1 MKRAVIALLVVSAMA
16 LAGPAGASSKAKHN
30 LPSPHIGQ
38 VAKDGNF
45 AFVVKQIQCG
55 VTSLGTGYLTTS
67 APSGSQFCLVT
78 MSVKND
84 KTTARSFYASNQHA
98 IDKHGNTLNADG
110 GDVLYVPN
118 DSAAEYSTLNPGV
131 AITAVVPFQL
141 ATGDKIKSLQ
151 LHDSAF
157 SGGVTVYNVG

>member
-1 MKRAVIALLVVSAMA
+1 MKRAALVLVVAFALA
-16 LAGPAGASSKAKHN
+16 LAGPAGALSKKHK

-45 AFVVKQIQCG
+45 AFVVKQVQCG
-55 VTSLGTGYLTTS
+55 VPSIGTTQYLQTT
-67 APSGSQFCLVT
+67 APAGSQFCLVT

-84 KTTARSFYASNQHA
+84 KGTARSFFASNQHA
-98 IDKHGNTLNADG
+98 IDKHGHSLNPDDSA
-110 GDVLYVPN
+110 LAYLPN
-118 DSAAEYSTLNPGV
+118 DTAASYTTLNPGIS
-131 AITAVVPFQL
+131 ITVVVPFQI
-141 ATGDKIKSLQ
+141 ATADKIKTLQ